1 MFLRLS
7 SFAAVAVLA
16 GVASAERVDLFV
28 FENADNADVSGLDL
42 WVDVVDKGSYAQM
55 VFHNDSTI
63 NSFVRSIY
71 IEKTDFSS
79 DAFDSPSLPSS
90 QPAGVKLVK
99 GGSPKNPAGA
109 IKNFGGDWG
118 GNLYSASAKKPGSN
132 KDGIDPG
139 EYGIIKLDY
148 DEYSF
153 QEIIDALNGDSYAF
167 RIVQHVQGL
176 PCDASVWT
184 VNGITSEAV
193 VPLPSAAG
201 LSLAGLGLLGLRR
214 RR

>member
-1 MFLRLS
+1 MFLRVS
-7 SFAAVAVLA
+7 SVAAVAVLA
-16 GVASAERVDLFV
+16 GVASAERVDMFV
-28 FENADNADVSGLDL
+28 FENADNADVSGLNL
-42 WVDVVDKGSYAQM
+42 WVDVVDQGSYAQM

-63 NSFVRSIY
+63 SSFVRSIY
-71 IEKTDFSS
+71 IEKTDFSR
-79 DAFDSPSLPSS
+79 DAFDNPRLPTS
-90 QPAGVKLVK
+90 QPVGVKLIN
-99 GGSPKNPAGA
+99 GGSPKNPTGA

-118 GNLYSASAKKPGSN
+118 GNYYAATAKKSGSN
-132 KDGIDPG
+132 KDGIDAG
-139 EYGIIKLDY
+139 EYAVVKLDY

-153 QEIIDALNGDSYAF
+153 QEIIDALKGDSYAF

-176 PCDASVWT
+176 PCDYSVWT
-184 VNGITSEAV
+184 LNGLTTESV